1 MTPQLY
7 CHLEINVPCM
17 KAKGVT
23 SSGVYLFTVFLLPKD
38 WNMVAGINTNPYF
51 KPESTTN

>member
-1 MTPQLY
+1 
-7 CHLEINVPCM
+7 M